1 MRATDP
7 RSWILRA
14 TFVIASV
21 ALAILLHPFGPNLL
35 PSLLTAAVPVVAFLL
50 CEQALLRMQLSRL
63 VAGATGL
70 LLGITLGLLVGRDLR
85 SRAPLPAGLF
95 LRIFLPLATG
105 FLGVSVGFARAE
117 SIHFPAAFR
126 AESRPESQAV
136 RYLDSSA
143 LIDGR
148 IADLVNAGFVE
159 GRFVVPQFVLNELQ
173 TIADTA
179 DAARRTRGRRGLD
192 IVAQLQKSSHVRVEI
207 SPVDYGDVRGV
218 DLKLIEAA
226 KERAGQLITTD
237 FNLSKLAQV
246 QGIRVLNVNELA
258 TALRPVV
265 LQGEALRL
273 FIAKEGKEANQG
285 IGYLE
290 DGTMVVVDGARRQI
304 GKTIDVLVTSVVQ
317 NAAGKL
323 IFAKNDDSRSAARVA
338 SRPVFRT
345 TASLRRASS
354 ISYRPFRGLLL

>member
-7 RSWILRA
+7 GSWILRA
-14 TFVIASV
+14 GFLIAGTGLS
-21 ALAILLHPFGPNLL
+21 ILVHPFGPNLVR
-35 PSLLTAAVPVVAFLL
+35 SLITAAVLLLAFLF
-50 CEQALLRMQLSRL
+50 CEQALLRMHFRRL
-63 VAGATGL
+63 LAGVAGL
-70 LLGITLGLLVGRDLR
+70 LLGITLGVL
-85 SRAPLPAGLF
+85 SAGVLAHALSF
-95 LRIFLPLATG
+95 QTGSFFRMFLPLATG
-105 FLGVSVGFARAE
+105 FLGLSIGLAKVE
-117 SIHFPAAFR
+117 SLHLPGTFR
-126 AESRPESQAV
+126 ADPPTEQHPI

-148 IADLVNAGFVE
+148 IADLVDAGFLQ
-159 GRFVVPQFVLNELQ
+159 GHFVVPQFVLNELQ
-173 TIADTA
+173 TVADTA

-192 IVAQLQKSSHVRVEI
+192 IVARLQKFSQIQVEI

-226 KERAGQLITTD
+226 KVRAGQLITTD

-265 LQGEALRL
+265 LQGETLRL
-273 FIAKEGKEANQG
+273 SIVKEGKEANQG

-304 GKTIDVLVTSVVQ
+304 GRTVDVLVTSVVQ

-323 IFAKNDDSRSAARVA
+323 IFAKNDDGRSSSRSFPA
-338 SRPVFRT
+338 SV
-345 TASLRRASS
+345 SGSGNS
-354 ISYRPFRGLLL
+354 QES